1 MQNELAY
8 RGNKIP
14 EQAGFA
20 AEKNA
25 NYTQSYLDSQIELFN
40 RTFED
45 IERRSY
51 DPRENPDVLLNA
63 TTRAIID
70 LSYVCEEFE
79 QHPAHDTETIT
90 SAQVEFRE
98 KTNKYFLKS
107 HFMNRARTWPQGYPG
122 DYKTLEDTY
131 RNSPMSNGI
140 GYYLDRHFLSTA
152 LGVAVRERLSTLSN
166 LLQNEL
172 SRRSRPKVLNV
183 ACGSCREL
191 IEVAPEVKQ
200 SGAMLTCI
208 DFDTDALS
216 FAANRLAYTG
226 IAQEQMLFRKYNAL
240 KMVNHERN
248 LKEFGTQDIIYS
260 TGFFDY
266 VEDDVLVRLLSS
278 AYQLLNPGGVLIA
291 SFKDS
296 RRYRTQEYH
305 WFVDWHGF
313 LQRTEDDMRLLFDKA
328 EIPRTA
334 LKDLRVNSGVILFF
348 TATK

>member
-1 MQNELAY
+1 MQDKLTY
-8 RGNKIP
+8 RGEKIL
-14 EQAGFA
+14 ERSGFA
-20 AEKNA
+20 AENNA
-25 NYTQSYLDSQIELFN
+25 DYIQSYLDSQIELFN
-40 RTFED
+40 RIFED

-51 DPRENPDVLLNA
+51 DPRENPDMLLNA

-79 QHPAHDTETIT
+79 QQLAHDKAAIT
-90 SAQVEFRE
+90 HAQVEFRE

-107 HFMNRARTWPQGYPG
+107 HFMNRARMWPQGYPG

-131 RNSPMSNGI
+131 RNSPMSSGI
-140 GYYLDRHFLSTA
+140 GYYLDRHFLATA
-152 LGVAVRERLSTLSN
+152 LGVAVRERLSTLAG
-166 LLQNEL
+166 LLQKEL
-172 SRRSRPKVLNV
+172 ARRSRPRVLNI

-191 IEVAPEVKQ
+191 VEVAPEVKQ

-216 FAANRLAYTG
+216 FAANRMAYTG

-240 KMVNHERN
+240 RMINHERN
-248 LKEFGTQDIIYS
+248 LKEFGMQDIIYS

-266 VEDDVLVRLLSS
+266 VEDEVLVRLLSS

-291 SFKDS
+291 SFKDC

-313 LQRTEDDMRLLFDKA
+313 LQRTEDDMRLLLERA
-328 EIPRTA
+328 EIPRKA
-334 LKDLRVNSGVILFF
+334 LKDLRVKSGVITFF
-348 TATK
+348 VATK